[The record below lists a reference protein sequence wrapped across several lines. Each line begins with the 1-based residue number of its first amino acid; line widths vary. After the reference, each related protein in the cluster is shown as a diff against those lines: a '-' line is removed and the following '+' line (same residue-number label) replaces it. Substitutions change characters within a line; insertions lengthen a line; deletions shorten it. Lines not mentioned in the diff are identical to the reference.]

1 MSLLNATTSFFVVK
15 CCSIDSTN
23 CPVMTWLHPTSSN
36 LMRFQDGSSAN
47 FGPQLFMEHNVV
59 LVSVNYRLG
68 PFGFLSFD
76 DDHAPG
82 NLGLRDQALAL
93 EWIKAEA
100 ENFCGDPQ
108 KITLFG
114 SGFGGTSALLQ
125 MISPLNHGKKLMRN
139 VISQSG
145 SLAKIDV
152 ANAFLPARREFAQ
165 SLAKNVG
172 CKSTKVRLCKV
183 CLSRYLQRNF

>member
-1 MSLLNATTSFFVVK
+1 MS
-15 CCSIDSTN
+15 
-23 CPVMTWLHPTSSN
+23 CPVMMWLHPTSSN
-36 LMRFQDGSSAN
+36 LMRFQDGSSSN
-47 FGPQLFMEHNVV
+47 FGPQLFMDHNVV

-68 PFGFLSFD
+68 PFGFLTMED
-76 DDHAPG
+76 DLAPG

-100 ENFCGDPQ
+100 QNFCGDPS

-114 SGFGGTSALLQ
+114 SEFGGTSALLQ
-125 MISPLNHGKKLMRN
+125 MISPLNQGKKLIRN

-145 SLAKIDV
+145 SLLKIDV
-152 ANAFLPARREFAQ
+152 AHAFLPARKEVAQ
-165 SLAKNVG
+165 ALAKNVG

-183 CLSRYLQRNF
+183 LQQQQQLFEKLLAAAAC